1 MEFNI
6 SRSWKGY
13 YATMKGKNIKE
24 IFPFIEYDNNDKC
37 YFILYAGHKIKFY
50 EIGENEYRVVIE
62 KDKDYKI
69 EKFSILFL
77 ILFGVF
83 GPIVLLY
90 FIIKQFGFSI
100 TLIIVHLMM
109 FLPLVFLIPLFFHM
123 SKSDLKILEELKMMA
138 ESKNKRGDN

>member
-6 SRSWKGY
+6 LRSWKGY

-24 IFPFIEYDNNDKC
+24 IFPFIDYDNNNKC
-37 YFILYAGHKIKFY
+37 YFISYAGRKIKFY

-62 KDKDYKI
+62 KDKDYNI
-69 EKFSILFL
+69 EKFSVLFL
-77 ILFGVF
+77 ILFVIF
-83 GPIVLLY
+83 GNVAIVYLTA
-90 FIIKQFGFSI
+90 KMGFSI
-100 TLIIVHLMM
+100 THIVHLIM

-123 SKSDLKILEELKMMA
+123 SKSDLKILEELRMMV